1 MDLNYKLNELN
12 SDKKNKYEKK
22 YKEELKINEE
32 LKNENIIK

>member
-1 MDLNYKLNELN
+1 MNLNYKLNELN